1 MTRLELLIVCALV
14 AVASH
19 ARAEDAPHLHRVAI
33 VVGANEAP
41 AGHQALR
48 FAHDD
53 ATQLADALRR
63 VGRFSDVRVLLDPH
77 PAELLA
83 AVADVDQQAR
93 AAGGDSLVL
102 FYYSGH
108 SDGQS
113 IFPHG
118 EQLAISDVRARLGRM
133 NAQIRVGILDTCRG
147 GSWTQTKGL
156 TVGPALD
163 PVDLLDVATE
173 GTALVASSAG
183 LENAHETDEMRGSF
197 FTHYLTAGILGAA
210 DRNADGEVTLQEAYD
225 YAKERTVRD
234 TALLATTP
242 QHPSFDIHLRGRQDI
257 VLSALASSTSA
268 LEISA
273 PRALLQVVHLATGLV
288 IAEAPPSTRRLR
300 LAVAPGAYLVR
311 RVEHGRVWAKQIA
324 VAPGATMEVT
334 EAELELTGDPAI
346 AVKGIDPLDDP
357 STPPAGHRILQVAAG
372 IATGP
377 MGTWGASPI
386 STRSVTD
393 DSSLERSFDALFSF
407 SYGITERLTW
417 AVPVPAMSYRFGTA
431 GAFEVIPRAGM
442 TSLGYS
448 SIEHFVGTLDGGV
461 ALRGWLSPALSVIA
475 SGAVDYAF
483 DTSTPHYRGV
493 LTLHGDAGVAWEPIP
508 SVMLHFGAGVSVPH
522 RELEIM
528 ETSIPLSTTFSFG
541 AVQQLGYRALPLVQ
555 LQVSHSVSLD
565 GYASWAVDLNGNLR
579 DRYLAGFTYA
589 F

>member
-1 MTRLELLIVCALV
+1 MKFLLLFVLAL
-14 AVASH
+14 ASTAH
-19 ARAEDAPHLHRVAI
+19 ADPSHRVAI
-33 VVGANEAP
+33 VVGANEP
-41 AGHQALR
+41 PPGHQALR
-48 FAHDD
+48 FAHED
-53 ATQLADALRR
+53 ANQIADALRR

-83 AVADVDQQAR
+83 AIADVDQQAR
-93 AAGGDSLVL
+93 AAGGDSLVV

-118 EQLAISDVRARLGRM
+118 EQLAISDVRDRLGKM

-147 GSWTQTKGL
+147 GAWTQTKGL

-163 PVDLLDVATE
+163 PVDLLNVATE

-183 LENAHETDEMRGSF
+183 LENAHETDEMHGSF
-197 FTHYLTAGILGAA
+197 FTHHLTAGLLGAA
-210 DRNADGEVTLQEAYD
+210 DRNADGEVTLQEAFD

-234 TALLATTP
+234 TALMATTP
-242 QHPSFDIHLRGRQDI
+242 QHPSFDINLRGRQDI
-257 VLSALASSTSA
+257 VLSALGSSASA

-273 PRALLQVVHLATGLV
+273 PRAILQVVYLATGLV
-288 IAEAPPSTRRLR
+288 IAEAPPSSSRLR

-311 RVEHGRVWAKQIA
+311 RVDNGRVWAKQIA
-324 VAPGATMEVT
+324 VAPGATIAVT
-334 EAELELTGDPAI
+334 EAELELTGNSTI

-357 STPPAGHRILQVAAG
+357 SAPTGGHRILQFAAG

-377 MGTWGASPI
+377 MGSWGGSPI
-386 STRSVTD
+386 ATRSASD
-393 DSSLERSFDALFSF
+393 ESSLERSFDALFSF
-407 SYGITERLTW
+407 SYGITDRLTW

-431 GAFEVIPRAGM
+431 GALEVIPRGGM
-442 TSLGYS
+442 TSIGYS
-448 SIEHFVGTLDGGV
+448 SIEGFLGTLDGGV
-461 ALRGWLSPALSVIA
+461 AMRGWVTPALSVIA
-475 SGAVDYAF
+475 SGAVDYEF
-483 DTSTPHYRGV
+483 DTSTPRYRGV

-508 SVMLHFGAGVSVPH
+508 SVALHFGAGVAVPH
-522 RELEIM
+522 REVESM
-528 ETSIPLSTTFSFG
+528 DPIPLSTTFSFG

-555 LQVSHSVSLD
+555 LQVTHSLSLD

-579 DRYLAGFTYA
+579 DRYLAGFSYS